1 MPFWLSCM
9 KGSPCTRTQ
18 STELSF
24 NSPPASSLKHFLKK
38 IFKNS
43 QSLNK
48 TPGFSCVT
56 NEPRPAHVVLVL
68 YWLTVSWSS
77 PAGRACLL
85 SPVLDVG
92 LEQCFVS
99 VRCPARWARGWTV
112 WQGSTVKNKCC
123 RRAAQLPIVRSVCS
137 ACSFMYHEVRVFS
150 VWLRCMSAVLTKTKA
165 SHRVPVLQCC
175 GGFFCFFFFL
185 TAGFSG
191 FGFVHQCHSYIK
203 QKQCPRSL
211 EELLLSYGASKKR
224 LKGWFTD
231 CSPIPRGS
239 SLMKGLFWFLK

>member
-1 MPFWLSCM
+1 MSCCYRPYEKACPYLLPLWLSCM
-9 KGSPCTRTQ
+9 KGSPCMQPQ

-24 NSPPASSLKHFLKK
+24 SSPRGSSLKHTRKQFFKK
-38 IFKNS
+38 T

-48 TPGFSCVT
+48 TLGFTCVT

-77 PAGRACLL
+77 ASGRACLL

-165 SHRVPVLQCC
+165 SRRVLVLQSFSAL
-175 GGFFCFFFFL
+175 GFLFFL
-185 TAGFSG
+185 PAGLSG
-191 FGFVHQCHSYIK
+191 FGFVHQWS
-203 QKQCPRSL
+203 
-211 EELLLSYGASKKR
+211 
-224 LKGWFTD
+224 
-231 CSPIPRGS
+231 
-239 SLMKGLFWFLK
+239 FLHQAKAV